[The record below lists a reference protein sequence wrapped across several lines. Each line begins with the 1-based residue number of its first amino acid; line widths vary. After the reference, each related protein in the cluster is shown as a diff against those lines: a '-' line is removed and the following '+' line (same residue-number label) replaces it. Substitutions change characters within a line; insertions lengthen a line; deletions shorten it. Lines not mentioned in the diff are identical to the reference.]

1 VRSLF
6 ALSICADLL
15 LVYTKTTIISQA
27 VIDRLESKGVKF
39 SLKEDCAAAML
50 RIATDKSINGHSL
63 AIVPR
68 DDHPQGYIDAELD
81 DEEDGTYWDKLQKVT
96 LAASIRSTVREVT
109 IQFEYADHC
118 AGPSRQAVTRCF
130 QNCRKGWISRQNA
143 SPVLSWVP

>member
-1 VRSLF
+1 MLP
-6 ALSICADLL
+6 
-15 LVYTKTTIISQA
+15 VYTKTTIISQA

-96 LAASIRSTVREVT
+96 LAASIRSTVRKVT
-109 IQFEYADHC
+109 IRYEYADHC
-118 AGPSRQAVTRCF
+118 AGPSRQAVANATTITGRIGLHTRTH
-130 QNCRKGWISRQNA
+130 A
-143 SPVLSWVP
+143 

>member
-1 VRSLF
+1 M
-6 ALSICADLL
+6 
-15 LVYTKTTIISQA
+15 
-27 VIDRLESKGVKF
+27 IDRLESKGVKF

-96 LAASIRSTVREVT
+96 LAASIRSTVCGLT
-109 IQFEYADHC
+109 IRIYHANHC
-118 AGPSRQAVTRCF
+118 AGPSRQAVA
-130 QNCRKGWISRQNA
+130 NA
-143 SPVLSWVP
+143 SRIAVKVGFHVRIHLQI

>member
-1 VRSLF
+1 
-6 ALSICADLL
+6 LL
-15 LVYTKTTIISQA
+15 PVYTKTTIISQA

-96 LAASIRSTVREVT
+96 LAASIRSTVRKVT
-109 IQFEYADHC
+109 TWYNNADHC
-118 AGPSRQAVTRCF
+118 AGPRRQA
-130 QNCRKGWISRQNA
+130 IANA
-143 SPVLSWVP
+143 SSITGMVGLYIRTYA

>member
-1 VRSLF
+1 
-6 ALSICADLL
+6 LL
-15 LVYTKTTIISQA
+15 PVYTKTTIISQA

-96 LAASIRSTVREVT
+96 LAASIRSMVCEVT
-109 IQFEYADHC
+109 IRCKNADDC
-118 AGPSRQAVTRCF
+118 AGPSRQA
-130 QNCRKGWISRQNA
+130 IINA
-143 SPVLSWVP
+143 STITGIVGLRIRHMP